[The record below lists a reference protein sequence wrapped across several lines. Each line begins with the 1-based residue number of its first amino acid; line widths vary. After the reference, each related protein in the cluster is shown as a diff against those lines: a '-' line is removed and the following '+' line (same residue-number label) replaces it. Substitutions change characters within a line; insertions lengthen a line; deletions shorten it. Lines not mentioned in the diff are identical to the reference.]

1 MPACY
6 LMKMKRNLL
15 FAISALLLLAFAA
28 CNKGEK
34 LPNVAPETRISLTA
48 INLTGDSRLRSE
60 VTLHWYGEDS
70 DGWVTG
76 FEISF
81 NGTDWSPVDVQDSTF
96 KFSLSLGTDTTDIDF
111 YVRAIDNEGG
121 ADRTPAYLKI
131 PIKNTPPTAF
141 FDSVL
146 ALPDTSFIATTVFLD
161 VDDLDGIEN
170 VDSIF
175 VKFNAGNW
183 FALPPTVE
191 NITVLPD
198 DPTALGAVAA
208 KVYQGFDAVLVPGTL
223 TGLNLGGDNT
233 IYLKA
238 VDIAGATSAIDTSR
252 VVFVKRKSS
261 NLLVIDAHPGG
272 STPTPEQ
279 VYAQTLD
286 LVEPGADRIDLRVSN
301 GVNVPRLWSPTFT
314 AFIGYYDRIFW
325 YGDGS
330 DLGLGLLE
338 DASGAIQNYLNNG
351 GKILINCSFPSSFDN
366 ASVLQEYTP
375 LDSVSTSVGS
385 ARLPTGNLVEPVGAT
400 AGNYDT
406 LKASVFLGRA
416 TPMYVK
422 ATAETMYDGNFT
434 TVGGWVGPRAVCARA
449 RNGGGN
455 TNVVL
460 FTVELHQLNGDP
472 NSLKNF
478 FNQVLLNEFNW

>member
-1 MPACY
+1 MPACF

-15 FAISALLLLAFAA
+15 LVLVTVLLALSS

-34 LPNVAPETRISLTA
+34 LPNVAPETRISLSA
-48 INLTGDSRLRSE
+48 INLTGDDRLRSE
-60 VTLHWYGEDS
+60 VTLHWYGEDE

-81 NGTDWSPVDVQDSTF
+81 DGNNWSAVDVQDSTF
-96 KFSLSLGTDTTDIDF
+96 KFSLTLGTDTTDIDF
-111 YVRAIDNEGG
+111 YVRAIDNEDGVD
-121 ADRTPAYLKI
+121 ASPAYLKI
-131 PIKNTPPTAF
+131 PIKNTAPTAF

-146 ALPDTSFIATTVFLD
+146 ALPDTSFIATTMFLD
-161 VDDLDGIEN
+161 VKDLDGTEN
-170 VDSIF
+170 IDSIYLK
-175 VKFNAGNW
+175 VNAGPW
-183 FALPPTVE
+183 FALAPTI
-191 NITVLPD
+191 NTITILPD
-198 DPTALGAVAA
+198 DPTASGAVSA
-208 KVYQGFDAVLVPGTL
+208 KIYQGSAATLVPGTL

-233 IYLKA
+233 FYLRA
-238 VDIAGATSAIDTSR
+238 TDIAGSESAIDTSQ

-261 NLLVIDAHPGG
+261 DLLVIDAHPGG
-272 STPTPEQ
+272 SSPSPEQ

-286 LVEPGADRIDLRVSN
+286 LVEPGADRIDLRIN
-301 GVNVPRLWSPTFT
+301 GGVNVPRLWSPTFS

-325 YGDGS
+325 YSDGS
-330 DLGLGLLE
+330 DAGLTLLE
-338 DASGAIQNYLNNG
+338 DASGAIQNYLNEG

-366 ASVLQEYTP
+366 TSVLQEYTP

-385 ARLPTGNLVEPVGAT
+385 ARLPTGNLVEPIGPFA
-400 AGNYDT
+400 ANYDT

-434 TVGGWVGPRAVCARA
+434 TTGGWVGPSAVCARS
-449 RNGGGN
+449 RNVGGN
-455 TNVVL
+455 TNLVL
-460 FTVELHQLNGDP
+460 FTVELHQLNGEPD
-472 NSLKNF
+472 SLKNF